1 MNRIQYPSVYIGT
14 FFLLIVAVLAAVNS
28 GASLTLLFFNFLFW
42 PFIYGLGL
50 SVGWYH
56 RNKKSE
62 GLLALT
68 YISIGIASV
77 LFGVLSFS
85 AGWEKGFLYF
95 LICVQA
101 GRNFTLSNRR
111 DLYFAFI
118 ISLILILYAAS
129 LSKETQFIGY
139 IVLYVLAGMFS
150 LMAAY
155 IDERLSYA
163 KGGDKDILI
172 NRINTPIKGIGLTFI
187 ILILSICIY
196 LIFPRLPSPH
206 VQAFP
211 TGGGKYYSKKSWK
224 REALKGKDK
233 KDSKEGSLGFFED
246 GETPGGSA
254 DSEYDGFFAKGT
266 LKTDEGEST
275 IGVGPMIPVKEKD
288 KDSTLGEDPED
299 PEISSNSED
308 DKTKLSHRDSQKE
321 SDGESEKKAKES
333 KEGDLKKKK
342 YWDSNDGEYRGFQ
355 KRFDICECG
364 RPGLSNEIVFYLHAD
379 RPIYARGKIF
389 DLFDGRIWEYSGFGN
404 KKLYSKTGTFDF
416 EEHYHGKGTVQVYT
430 IKRDLPDFIFSAY
443 KPITLKFPGNVVEK
457 GHALSLRAPDR
468 LQEGTVYSVMSEIED
483 MNGRISGGQESPGKE
498 IYVLS
503 GRYLQLPRLLSP
515 GVKNLAVSITE
526 DIHDDFGKAMAIEQ
540 YLKDTYTYTLD
551 TIFRES
557 QVNPVEEFLFDLKK
571 GHCELF
577 ASSMVVMLRSLK
589 IPSRLVT
596 GFRAHRYNPIT
607 GYYEVRGTDAH
618 AWVESYIE
626 GYGWV
631 TFEPTP
637 DSYLPKFKREYI
649 VVSSLGDYIKDR
661 TNSLLE
667 ANPNKWWAKLLQ
679 TLREFLQ
686 KIYAFIE
693 MILLAIK
700 EITISIFNWFIA
712 VGWKF
717 LLLILMNA
725 GIIYAF
731 YLLLYPIM
739 KKWKL
744 KRLKEKDSGNFIYEC
759 YRNMERF
766 FANKG
771 TPRPFFYTPFEY
783 KELLKVRFGQIYNEI
798 ELITRVF
805 EAEKYGPYPVS
816 TEDANAAYNAYEHI
830 LKASLPLQNRKKS

>member
-28 GASLTLLFFNFLFW
+28 EASLTLLFFNFLFW

-50 SVGWYH
+50 TVGWYH

-68 YISIGIASV
+68 YISIGIAAV

-111 DLYFAFI
+111 DLYFAFT

-172 NRINTPIKGIGLTFI
+172 NRINTPIKGIGLTFT

-224 REALKGKDK
+224 RDAIKGKDK
-233 KDSKEGSLGFFED
+233 KGEKEGDLGFFKD
-246 GETPGGSA
+246 GQTPGGSA

-266 LKTDEGEST
+266 LKTDEEKHSMGE
-275 IGVGPMIPVKEKD
+275 GLEPK
-288 KDSTLGEDPED
+288 D
-299 PEISSNSED
+299 PEISSDSED
-308 DKTKLSHRDSQKE
+308 AKAKLSHRDAQKKG
-321 SDGESEKKAKES
+321 DGESEKKAKER
-333 KEGDLKKKK
+333 KEGDYSK
-342 YWDSNDGEYRGFQ
+342 DGEYGGFQ
-355 KRFDICECG
+355 RRFDICECG

-404 KKLYSKTGTFDF
+404 KKLYSKIGKFEFD
-416 EEHYHGKGTVQVYT
+416 ENYQGKGTVQVYT

-457 GHALSLRAPDR
+457 GHALSLRAPDK
-468 LQEGTVYSVMSEIED
+468 LQKGTIYSVMSEIED
-483 MNGRISGGQESPGKE
+483 INGRISGGQESPGKE

-515 GVKNLAVSITE
+515 AVRNLAVSITE
-526 DIHDDFGKAMAIEQ
+526 DIHDDFGKAMAVEQ
-540 YLKDTYTYTLD
+540 YLKDTYKYTLD

-557 QVNPVEEFLFDLKK
+557 QANPVEEFLFDLKK

-626 GYGWV
+626 DYGWV

-637 DSYLPKFKREYI
+637 DSYLPQVKREYI

-661 TNSLLE
+661 TNSLIE

-679 TLREFLQ
+679 TLREALH

-700 EITISIFNWFIA
+700 EFILGIFNWFIA

-717 LLLILMNA
+717 LLFTLVIA

-744 KRLKEKDSGNFIYEC
+744 KRLKEKDSGNFIFEC

-766 FANKG
+766 FAKKG
-771 TPRPFFYTPFEY
+771 TPRPMFYTPFEY

-805 EAEKYGPYPVS
+805 EIEKYGPHPVS

-830 LKASLPLQNRKKS
+830 LKASLPIEASKKP